1 MEKAARSREK
11 SLRAFKG
18 REQHVWIRNSR
29 NNRDRLLDSLAGTK
43 GMTTDGS
50 IGAHSCQFL
59 ERSVKVDSGGD
70 WSVSR
75 VKSNLRRLRM
85 KLKIAM
91 AVVALFVFA
100 STAGLA
106 TAQDTTKTTH
116 KKTRTLTGCL
126 QKGDDANEYKLTT
139 TKGATWEIKSDTVKL
154 EDHVAHTVTI
164 TGVVSNAT
172 LHGAKEDAKAEA
184 KEHGIDKDSTEHG
197 HMTVT
202 DLKMVSDSCS
212 K

>member
-1 MEKAARSREK
+1 MKA
-11 SLRAFKG
+11 
-18 REQHVWIRNSR
+18 
-29 NNRDRLLDSLAGTK
+29 
-43 GMTTDGS
+43 
-50 IGAHSCQFL
+50 
-59 ERSVKVDSGGD
+59 
-70 WSVSR
+70 
-75 VKSNLRRLRM
+75 
-85 KLKIAM
+85 KIAM
-91 AVVALFVFA
+91 AFLALFMFA

-116 KKTRTLTGCL
+116 KKTRVLTGCL

-139 TKGATWEIKSDTVKL
+139 AKGGTWEIKSDSLKL
-154 EDHVAHTVTI
+154 GDHVGHTVTI

-184 KEHGIDKDSTEHG
+184 KEHGVDKGSTEHG

-202 DLKMVSDSCS
+202 NLTMVSDSCS

>member
-1 MEKAARSREK
+1 
-11 SLRAFKG
+11 
-18 REQHVWIRNSR
+18 
-29 NNRDRLLDSLAGTK
+29 
-43 GMTTDGS
+43 
-50 IGAHSCQFL
+50 
-59 ERSVKVDSGGD
+59 
-70 WSVSR
+70 
-75 VKSNLRRLRM
+75 M

-91 AVVALFVFA
+91 AVIALFVFA

-106 TAQDTTKTTH
+106 TAHDTTKTTH
-116 KKTRTLTGCL
+116 KKTRMLTGCL
-126 QKGDDANEYKLTT
+126 QKGDDADEYKLTT
-139 TKGATWEIKSDTVKL
+139 AKGATWELKSDTVKL

-172 LHGAKEDAKAEA
+172 VHGAKEDAKAEA

-202 DLKMVSDSCS
+202 NLKMVSKTCQ